1 MSSLRAWQEKSAKA
15 AVAKADGNRAGDQTG
30 TVERGE
36 VGLGVPPGLVG
47 QLLRDGHVSLHLL
60 LHLHQRGVEVHL
72 PVLSVQARHELLQLR
87 LGAVV
92 PDLFLLMVA
101 VLLAVGREDRN
112 KTQKLAS

>member
-1 MSSLRAWQEKSAKA
+1 MRRQMA
-15 AVAKADGNRAGDQTG
+15 G

-72 PVLSVQARHELLQLR
+72 PVLPVQARHELLQLR